1 MLNGA
6 ATGLRDSTQYIYL
19 EVNRSE
25 ALKDCKIPE
34 YYKNAVLKAD
44 EKRGTITQYTWT
56 VLVPGAKARIVV
68 GSWPRNEKRHTYQP
82 QVQDIYDTVNFETPR
97 YQHPFSQMDTTATC
111 KNGSSLRMSW
121 YFPNDK
127 TAILNEVE
135 YRSGFLVVLPKS
147 PVAKICEKLTGS
159 LYDYN
164 DDEDMVEVTQQVP
177 WDLQKKNE

>member
-1 MLNGA
+1 MLNGT
-6 ATGLRDSTQYIYL
+6 ATGLRDTTQYIYL
-19 EVNRSE
+19 EVNRS
-25 ALKDCKIPE
+25 ATLKDCNIPD
-34 YYKNAVLKAD
+34 YHKNAVLKAD

-56 VLVPGAKARIVV
+56 VLVPGAKARIAV

-82 QVQDIYDTVNFETPR
+82 QVQDVYDTVDFETPS
-97 YQHPFSQMDTTATC
+97 YQHLFSQMDTTATC

-147 PVAKICEKLTGS
+147 PVAKFCENPTGS
-159 LYDYN
+159 SNSNLY
-164 DDEDMVEVTQQVP
+164 DEDMVEVTQPVP